1 MPQKKQNPEI
11 VRLREK
17 AAGFQKD
24 AQAILKEFEGKEIP
38 TEKQEAVD
46 DLLTKGETAL
56 AEIKRAQRADGLD
69 EALNSPAPRPA
80 FYQAAAEEEA
90 EEEKGGPGEADKK
103 LAKMVGPF
111 RSLGDELKA
120 IHAAAVQHVID
131 PRFEQMGNQL
141 KALGSNEQVMSEGA
155 FLLQP
160 TFGAGIWA
168 RAYETGQILS
178 RCSKVTAGANSNGFT
193 LNAFNETSRATGSRW
208 GGVRGYWAGS
218 GVAGTPSKPTFR
230 QVELKLKK
238 LICLGYATDELLQ
251 DATLMTSIY
260 NQAFS
265 EEITWMVEEAIV
277 NGLGGVNEPLGVRAS
292 GAVIEVAKEG
302 AQVAD
307 TVVAANI
314 SKMWARMWA
323 RSRPDAAW
331 FITQDVEAQLD
342 LLAVTVGLGGMPVYM
357 PPNGIADLPF
367 GRMKGRPVICT
378 EHNQALGDAG
388 DIALVDFS
396 QYLCLDKGDMQSAS
410 SIHVAF
416 LTDETAFRLTYR
428 FDGKPIWNAALTPA
442 HGSTLSPYITLAE
455 RA

>member
-1 MPQKKQNPEI
+1 MAQKKKNPEI

-17 AAGFQKD
+17 AEGFRKD
-24 AQAILKEFEGKEIP
+24 AAAILKEFEGKDLP
-38 TEKQEAVD
+38 QEKQAVVD
-46 DLLTKGETAL
+46 ELLTKGETAL
-56 AEIKRAQRADGLD
+56 EEVKRAQRADGLD
-69 EALNSPAPRPA
+69 EALNAPGNRPE
-80 FYQAAAEEEA
+80 FYAGASEDEEE
-90 EEEKGGPGEADKK
+90 ERKSTKPEPNK
-103 LAKMVGPF
+103 LSKMVGPF
-111 RSLGDELKA
+111 LSLGDELKA
-120 IHAAAVQHVID
+120 IHAAAVKHETD
-131 PRFEQMGNQL
+131 PRFEQMGNQM
-141 KALGSNEQVMSEGA
+141 KALGSNEQIMSEGG

-160 TFGAGIWA
+160 TFGAGIWQ

-178 RCSKVTAGANSNGFT
+178 RCTKVTAGANSNGFT
-193 LNAFNETSRATGSRW
+193 LNAINETSRATGSRW
-208 GGVRGYWAGS
+208 GGVRAYWAGS
-218 GVAGTPSKPTFR
+218 GVAGTPSAPTFR

-251 DATLMTSIY
+251 DATLMTSVY
-260 NQAFS
+260 NQAFA
-265 EEITWMVEEAIV
+265 EEIQWMVEDGIV

-302 AQVAD
+302 AQLAD

-314 SKMWARMWA
+314 SKMWTRMWA
-323 RSRPDAAW
+323 KSRPNAAW

-357 PPNGIADLPF
+357 PPSGIADLPY
-367 GRMKGRPVICT
+367 GRMKGRPVIIT

-396 QYLCLDKGDMQSAS
+396 QYLVLDKGDMQSAS

-428 FDGKPIWNAALTPA
+428 VDGKPIWNAVLTPA
-442 HGSTLSPYITLAE
+442 HGQTLSPYITLAE

>member
-1 MPQKKQNPEI
+1 MPQTKQNLEI
-11 VRLREK
+11 VRLRE
-17 AAGFQKD
+17 
-24 AQAILKEFEGKEIP
+24 QALQFNAEAKKILKEFEGKELP
-38 TEKQEAVD
+38 EEKRPVVD
-46 DLLTKGETAL
+46 ELLAKGEDVL
-56 AEIKRAQRADGLD
+56 EQVKRLQRAEDQD
-69 EALNSPAPRPA
+69 EALNAPAHRPA
-80 FYQAAAEEEA
+80 FYQPAAEEED
-90 EEEKGGPGEADKK
+90 EEMKAGPGEADKK

-120 IHAAAVQHVID
+120 IHAAKVHNIID

-141 KALGSNEQVMSEGA
+141 KALGSNEQVMSEGG

-160 TFGAGIWA
+160 TFGAGIWK

-193 LNAFNETSRATGSRW
+193 LNAINETSRATGSRW
-208 GGVRGYWAGS
+208 GGVRAYWAGP
-218 GVAGTPSKPTFR
+218 GVAGTPTKPTFR

-251 DATLMTSIY
+251 DATLMTSVY
-260 NQAFS
+260 NQAFA
-265 EEITWMVEEAIV
+265 EEIQWMVEEAIV

-307 TVVAANI
+307 TVVAPNI

-342 LLAVTVGLGGMPVYM
+342 LMAVTVGLGGMPVYM

-367 GRMKGRPVICT
+367 GRMKGRPVIVT

-428 FDGKPIWNAALTPA
+428 FDGKPIWNAVLTPA
-442 HGSTLSPYITLAE
+442 KGSTLSPYITLAE